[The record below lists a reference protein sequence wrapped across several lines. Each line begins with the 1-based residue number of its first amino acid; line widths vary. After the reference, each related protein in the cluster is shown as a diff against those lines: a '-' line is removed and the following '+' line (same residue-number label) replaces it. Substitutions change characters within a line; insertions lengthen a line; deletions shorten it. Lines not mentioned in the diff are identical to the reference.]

1 METTDPKTIIKSL
14 EHDISEKADKIK
26 TLAERVRVQQRNLD
40 NINAELIGKQSGHF
54 NKGPYPF
61 DGITFVIAYYNIPK
75 QIIRTLISCSPKY
88 QRAAKD
94 KIEVIIADNGS
105 TEPLP
110 EGLRERF
117 PFISKIIRTE
127 GRPSPVFAL
136 NDAIKQAKFP
146 TIAVLIDGAHILSP
160 GIFNNAKDICQMHP
174 RPVINVPQYYLGFVS
189 QNLNPAPNPWLGEK
203 RHLARINWPAEGYN
217 LLNYAIFPGEN
228 HDRSLI
234 GSIETNCL
242 ITTREVFEDCGGFD
256 ERFDEPGAGFANLEI
271 FSRLI
276 HHPKN
281 TYVIFPGE
289 GSFHQ
294 DHGGTT
300 TKKSPEER
308 DILVARFRENH
319 SKITGSE
326 YLINVKSPM
335 MYGILRHSA
344 GNIAT
349 ISKEYGVAKNMLLK
363 QLANIYTGR
372 VRAGIEKQPPPIL
385 VSGGTTNERRARV
398 PLAALGILESTATA
412 HGVDKA
418 ELSYLRFLRR
428 LHAVRKPDLY
438 FEIGVDTGVSIG
450 LAQKRSIGVDPA
462 FTITSP
468 LSPRTQLFK
477 EKSDDFFKVKDRAKT
492 LFKTPLDMSFIDGMH
507 LAEFVLRDFINVE
520 KYAHKGSI
528 IMFDDVLPEQM
539 EMSERERRFAAWT
552 GDVYKIAPILRK
564 YRPDLE
570 VRVFNTF
577 IGAYRK
583 GLAVVKNLDP
593 ANTILEDN
601 YQEIEKEIFDETY
614 AINSI
619 AHLDEMMQVAPH
631 SEFETFIAL

>member
-1 METTDPKTIIKSL
+1 MEPTNPKQTIEFL
-14 EHDISEKADKIK
+14 EHDISEKTDKIR
-26 TLAERVRVQQRNLD
+26 TLNEKVRVLQRNLD
-40 NINAELIGKQSGHF
+40 NLNEAFTEKQVGQFS
-54 NKGPYPF
+54 KGPFPF
-61 DGITFVIAYYNIPK
+61 EGITFVIAYYNIPK

-110 EGLRERF
+110 EGLQERF

-127 GRPSPVFAL
+127 GKPSPVFAL
-136 NDAIKQAKFP
+136 NDAIKHAKFP
-146 TIAVLIDGAHILSP
+146 TIAVVIDGAHILSP
-160 GIFNNAKDICQMHP
+160 GIFNNTKDICQMHP

-189 QNLNPAPNPWLGEK
+189 QNLNLSPNPWIREK
-203 RHLARINWPAEGYN
+203 RQLERINWPEEGYN
-217 LLNYAIFPGEN
+217 LLNYAVFPGESF
-228 HDRSLI
+228 HRSLV

-256 ERFDEPGAGFANLEI
+256 ERFEEPGAGFANLEI

-308 DILVARFRENH
+308 NELVAKFRKNH
-319 SKITGSE
+319 ARITGSE
-326 YLINVKSPM
+326 ILMNVKSPM
-335 MYGILRHSA
+335 MYGILRRS
-344 GNIAT
+344 GENIPT
-349 ISKEYGVAKNMLLK
+349 ISKEYGIAKNKLME

-372 VRAGIEKQPPPIL
+372 VRAGIYNQPPPIL
-385 VSGGTTNERRARV
+385 VSGGTTNERRARI
-398 PLAALGILESTATA
+398 PLAALGILEPTAKA
-412 HGVDKA
+412 QGVDKK
-418 ELSYLRFLRR
+418 ELSYLKFLRR
-428 LHAVRKPDLY
+428 LHQVRQPELY

-450 LAQKRSIGVDPA
+450 LAKKRSIGVDPA

-477 EKSDDFFKVKDRAKT
+477 EKSDDFFENKARAKK
-492 LFKTPLDMSFIDGMH
+492 LFKKPLDMSFIDGMH

-520 KYAHKGSI
+520 KYAHSGSI

-539 EMSERERRFAAWT
+539 EMAERERRFAAWT

-570 VRVFNTF
+570 VRVYNTF

-593 ANTILEDN
+593 KNTVLEDN
-601 YQEIEKEIFDETY
+601 YSKIEKEIFDDTY
-614 AINSI
+614 AITSI
-619 AHLDEMMQVAPH
+619 EHLDEMMQVSAH
-631 SEFETFIAL
+631 SEFDKFIAP